1 MYFQCAYDI
10 QKNIRSPWGRK
21 NMAFNRCWLHQ
32 NQENE
37 NTPSCDEISICSCI
51 KSKRKLNEI
60 VRLFLKDKNSSPL
73 PPPLLCL
80 GDALNDVTLL
90 EAEDF

>member
-1 MYFQCAYDI
+1 MDLSSPHFQCNILLYKNIVWKTFLDGFQCAYDI
-10 QKNIRSPWGRK
+10 QNNKRSPWGRK

-37 NTPSCDEISICSCI
+37 ETPSCDEISICSCI

-60 VRLFLKDKNSSPL
+60 VRRFFE
-73 PPPLLCL
+73 
-80 GDALNDVTLL
+80 GQ
-90 EAEDF
+90 